1 MSALKEDVQNLLEV
15 AALRLGD
22 PEILRDALND
32 VYRILDDEA
41 EEEERLLALVND
53 LENQLEDRDGRS

>member
-1 MSALKEDVQNLLEV
+1 VSALKEDVQNLLEV